1 MQAAAP
7 GMNRI
12 PAVTFRMGADHAYRE
27 EAPVHD
33 VTAGG
38 FRMDRHAVTN
48 RDFAAFAAAT
58 APPRATPKWSTTAWV
73 TSDFAA

>member
-12 PAVTFRMGADHAYRE
+12 PGGTFRMGADHANRE

-38 FRMDRHAVTN
+38 FRMDQHAVTN

-58 APPRATPKWSTTAWV
+58 APPKWSTMA
-73 TSDFAA
+73 